1 MKGFNI
7 FLDNGKQTEKGRRF
21 SGKLPDS
28 SRHRAWGVKGYE
40 KWPVLLQKPQSF
52 QLLRYQTPVNQVRVS
67 GLKQSSR
74 LKVGRAGWIST
85 CPFLFFLSPPT
96 PYILLCSHRP
106 LQQSGTR
113 ASALKKILL
122 ESSKPGDI
130 KYSVIQGKWKC
141 MGRVSTHKEDGD
153 MPGILFYQPTTANI
167 LPSGRTLFFLDKL
180 GGPKKR
186 KPLDIEIWK
195 SLRKMLSSPLTLVWM
210 PPS

>member
-1 MKGFNI
+1 MRGKRVWEVASPPPEATELPAVKVPDTRKSGAGI
-7 FLDNGKQTEKGRRF
+7 RPETVKQTESWTGWVDLHMPLPVF
-21 SGKLPDS
+21 S
-28 SRHRAWGVKGYE
+28 V
-40 KWPVLLQKPQSF
+40 
-52 QLLRYQTPVNQVRVS
+52 
-67 GLKQSSR
+67 
-74 LKVGRAGWIST
+74 
-85 CPFLFFLSPPT
+85 PPT

-210 PPS
+210 PTS